1 MECNGWCF
9 FSFGHT
15 CKHSQGRKGAKAP
28 LKEWRNELT
37 KCVDLK
43 ARMTHVRETKKRVTI
58 V

>member
-1 MECNGWCF
+1 MVGVF